1 MKNVLMMIITSVSFG
16 IITMITNA
24 ADKIQNYTN
33 IQISHA
39 LKGEVIAVDKL
50 TMKIELKNEV
60 IRELNWPAMTMFFS
74 VIDKSLFNDFISVK
88 INRFEI
94 YVTRSRKVLVRFLSF
109 WYDTRWGFKLIL
121 NKGSAC

>member
-74 VIDKSLFNDFISVK
+74 VIDKSLFND
-88 INRFEI
+88 
-94 YVTRSRKVLVRFLSF
+94 LVVGNEAEFPVMV
-109 WYDTRWGFKLIL
+109 
-121 NKGSAC
+121 NQ